1 MENSRRGDMYGMV
14 MLGLQV
20 ETLAMAAVTTHAPA
34 ASFVAAAAYVGPC
47 GPGGAM
53 ADTRKWA
60 RFGRACLV
68 MQRIL
73 FVPFA
78 VES

>member
-34 ASFVAAAAYVGPC
+34 ASFVAAAACVGPC
-47 GPGGAM
+47 GPGGPPGPWLTPGSGLALG
-53 ADTRKWA
+53 
-60 RFGRACLV
+60 GRA
-68 MQRIL
+68 
-73 FVPFA
+73 
-78 VES
+78 